1 MNFKFTRSKINLLVM
16 MTLLVMIL
24 AGCANPNNTDGIMFQ
39 FIVSPISNLIEWLAD
54 YFNGSYGMAIIAI
67 TVLVRIVILPLTINQ
82 LHAST
87 KQSVRMQKIQPYL
100 KEIQERQ
107 KNAATQEEKMAAAME
122 QQQFFKENN
131 INILGSMGCLP
142 LLLQLPIISG
152 LYTAILVS
160 ESINNGIFLGIPL
173 GETSILLGVLTLA
186 AYALQSWV
194 SLQGMTDEQKA
205 QMRTSMMAMPV
216 MMAFIVFTTPAG
228 LTLYF
233 LAGAL
238 LSIGQSLYTNLVFRP
253 KIVAQVE
260 QEMAENPIKKPTAA
274 FNANSG
280 GPGAKD
286 VTNSV
291 PTNEAKNDAKKIRNI
306 GKQNRDN

>member
-291 PTNEAKNDAKKIRNI
+291 TANEAKNDAKKIRNI